1 MFGKVTSKNLEERDC
16 LVHFRALFVHR
27 LKKLNFK
34 TKSNTTKSNMHAKT
48 YDNIKWT
55 QKTKARFSRLLG
67 LRHPAWKRNVPILKE
82 VDK

>member
-1 MFGKVTSKNLEERDC
+1 MFGKVTGKNLEERDC

-48 YDNIKWT
+48 YDNIK
-55 QKTKARFSRLLG
+55 
-67 LRHPAWKRNVPILKE
+67 
-82 VDK
+82 